1 MDCCQDVRLA
11 CSPATGRQM
20 AHRMSEVRDR
30 RLETLELVVS
40 LHPPIQR
47 CHHENGASHGNR
59 SMKPK
64 STGFVA
70 YYRVSTDGQ
79 GRSGLGLEAQRA
91 AVGAYLASVGGT
103 LLAEFTEVETGKRNE
118 RPELH

>member
-1 MDCCQDVRLA
+1 MFASNGAANGTPHVRSARPTIGNFGIGSQLA
-11 CSPATGRQM
+11 SPYTT
-20 AHRMSEVRDR
+20 MSPRKW
-30 RLETLELVVS
+30 
-40 LHPPIQR
+40 
-47 CHHENGASHGNR
+47 ASHGNR